1 MFMSRKS
8 RYLLIYVALFVLFF
22 IAVARLFL
30 VQIIDHRKYVDAASE
45 LRISKYS
52 LLAKRGEVY
61 MMDGKNSTTPVVMNE
76 RTWLIFV
83 DPSYVA
89 DKDKVQAQLTNILGD
104 QMITTWAKVWS
115 NMKSGYVE
123 VAKHVNYETV
133 TKVREANLQGV
144 GQKETSRRVYP
155 AGQLGAQI
163 LGFIN
168 AENVGTG
175 LEGALNDRL
184 SGKDG
189 LLKTVTDVHDI
200 PLSIGD
206 DNVEIPAQDGENI
219 VLTVDE
225 NVQRKVEK
233 ILKTRMDNNK
243 AITAA
248 SAIVM
253 DPNTGK
259 VLAMANYPTFD
270 PEKYYQVKD
279 ASLFTNRVV
288 ESPYEPA
295 SVCKTFTY
303 AAAIN
308 EGAMVP
314 TDTYYN
320 KGYTYVED
328 RRMQNALTNTALGEI
343 TFRTALDYS
352 FNTGSIE
359 ALRRLGGGKIT
370 KAARTKLYGYL
381 TDNFGLGKRTGI
393 ELNDA
398 PGIIISPEEDEGNA
412 VRYANMTFGQGMN
425 LTMIQVAA
433 AFSSQ
438 IRAS

>member
-8 RYLLIYVALFVLFF
+8 RYLLIYVALSVLFF

-104 QMITTWAKVWS
+104 QMITTWKKVWS

-175 LEGALNDRL
+175 LEGA
-184 SGKDG
+184 
-189 LLKTVTDVHDI
+189 
-200 PLSIGD
+200 
-206 DNVEIPAQDGENI
+206 
-219 VLTVDE
+219 
-225 NVQRKVEK
+225 
-233 ILKTRMDNNK
+233 
-243 AITAA
+243 
-248 SAIVM
+248 
-253 DPNTGK
+253 
-259 VLAMANYPTFD
+259 
-270 PEKYYQVKD
+270 
-279 ASLFTNRVV
+279 
-288 ESPYEPA
+288 
-295 SVCKTFTY
+295 
-303 AAAIN
+303 
-308 EGAMVP
+308 
-314 TDTYYN
+314 
-320 KGYTYVED
+320 
-328 RRMQNALTNTALGEI
+328 
-343 TFRTALDYS
+343 
-352 FNTGSIE
+352 
-359 ALRRLGGGKIT
+359 
-370 KAARTKLYGYL
+370 
-381 TDNFGLGKRTGI
+381 
-393 ELNDA
+393 
-398 PGIIISPEEDEGNA
+398 
-412 VRYANMTFGQGMN
+412 
-425 LTMIQVAA
+425 
-433 AFSSQ
+433 
-438 IRAS
+438 